1 MYPNDAI
8 EASSGQCR
16 ASEPSLVDPV
26 DLAQSVDK
34 QAAPVKID
42 ANHDVAGRVAKMAEY
57 QGYEIIKNPETGKW
71 EVFWKGK
78 KVEGEFVREAEA
90 EEWIDDQF
98 PSHRF

>member
-1 MYPNDAI
+1 MDT
-8 EASSGQCR
+8 
-16 ASEPSLVDPV
+16 V
-26 DLAQSVDK
+26 DLAQSMDR
-34 QAAPVKID
+34 QADRVKID
-42 ANHDVAGRVAKMAEY
+42 ANHDVAGGVAKMAEY

>member
-1 MYPNDAI
+1 MQSKHHRDTAV
-8 EASSGQCR
+8 A
-16 ASEPSLVDPV
+16 PSL
-26 DLAQSVDK
+26 
-34 QAAPVKID
+34 AAWTSSSWHKAWINGQT
-42 ANHDVAGRVAKMAEY
+42 ASKLTQNHDVAGRVAKMAEY
-57 QGYEIIKNPETGKW
+57 QGYEIIKNPVTGKW

>member
-1 MYPNDAI
+1 
-8 EASSGQCR
+8 
-16 ASEPSLVDPV
+16 
-26 DLAQSVDK
+26 
-34 QAAPVKID
+34 
-42 ANHDVAGRVAKMAEY
+42 MAEY
-57 QGYEIIKNPETGKW
+57 QGYEIIENRETGKW